1 MLLKTPWVIRG
12 PRKPLF
18 RIVGR
23 HEADIRE
30 VPVALSIIHA
40 VADDEVVGDG
50 ESDVVGVD
58 AFKAARR
65 LVEKR
70 GDFEG
75 ARAVLEDELAK
86 KSYGEAGIEDVLD
99 EDDVFSFRGLIE
111 VLDEFDGS
119 AGALVLAVAGDG
131 DEVKGAVN
139 GDAAGE
145 VGKEN
150 SRALEDSNKHDALA
164 GEIGVD
170 LATDFGGTAGDL
182 FGSEQN
188 GKILVGGG
196 VAHSFR
202 ISRLRETRDQG
213 LGARD

>member
-12 PRKPLF
+12 PRGPLF

-30 VPVALSIIHA
+30 VPVALGIIHA

-86 KSYGEAGIEDVLD
+86 KSYGEAGIEDV
-99 EDDVFSFRGLIE
+99 
-111 VLDEFDGS
+111 FD
-119 AGALVLAVAGDG
+119 
-131 DEVKGAVN
+131 
-139 GDAAGE
+139 
-145 VGKEN
+145 
-150 SRALEDSNKHDALA
+150 
-164 GEIGVD
+164 
-170 LATDFGGTAGDL
+170 
-182 FGSEQN
+182 
-188 GKILVGGG
+188 
-196 VAHSFR
+196 
-202 ISRLRETRDQG
+202 
-213 LGARD
+213 

>member
-1 MLLKTPWVIRG
+1 VIPG
-12 PRKPLF
+12 PRGPLF
-18 RIVGR
+18 RIIGR
-23 HEADIRE
+23 HEANVRE
-30 VPVALSIIHA
+30 IPESLSIVHT

-50 ESDVVGVD
+50 EADVVSVNV
-58 AFKAARR
+58 FKTARG
-65 LVEKR
+65 LVEER
-70 GDFEG
+70 GSFEG
-75 ARAVLEDELAK
+75 TGAMLEDEFAEK
-86 KSYGEAGIEDVLD
+86 GNGEAGIEDVFD
-99 EDDVFSFRGLIE
+99 EDDVFPFGGVIE

-188 GKILVGGG
+188 GEILVGGG